1 MPHEEV
7 IEGVKNA
14 VSAKGL
20 PNSAADRILAW
31 LNEAE
36 SGSFAAKE
44 RREQLHKILE
54 VMEGYGSGSQGEES
68 PE

>member
-7 IEGVKNA
+7 VKSVKNA
-14 VSAKGL
+14 AIAGGL
-20 PNSAADRILAW
+20 PESAADLILAW

-36 SGSFAAKE
+36 TGSSFAAKE

-54 VMEGYGSGSQGEES
+54 VMDGYDTGARKEA
-68 PE
+68 

>member
-14 VSAKGL
+14 AVAKGL
-20 PNSAADRILAW
+20 PESAADRILAW

-54 VMEGYGSGSQGEES
+54 VMHGYDTRAQEEA
-68 PE
+68 